1 MTCCF
6 MSLCPI
12 SRRTVIRRSMGCCLM
27 SRRAMGRP
35 SYGPPFR
42 GPPFH
47 EPLSRRSMSK
57 RPMGCFMSCHPTR
70 VIVVLV
76 FDSVLSFARHACLS
90 LVGVRLDQC
99 DAYHTRSSDLP
110 INDMSCLVLN
120 KVAVLD
126 PGDLKQNLVY
136 GASPGDQMINAM
148 VPHFHAKFMIHEWTG
163 LSHGGRSSEPHRTAS

>member
-1 MTCCF
+1 MCF
-6 MSLCPI
+6 MCEVPVSLVSSVLKKAI
-12 SRRTVIRRSMGCCLM
+12 SVSLILLE
-27 SRRAMGRP
+27 
-35 SYGPPFR
+35 SYFR
-42 GPPFH
+42 H
-47 EPLSRRSMSK
+47 ASYS
-57 RPMGCFMSCHPTR
+57 MGCFMSCHPTR

-110 INDMSCLVLN
+110 INDVSCLVLN